1 MNIIFKLLLIYY
13 LSIFVRSINI
23 NVSNFDKIST
33 RLRNTSLRFV
43 VFNKFYKKFRE
54 NLLYFLSCKKSNAIL
69 DENTSYLLTNYYDIC
84 YKYYSL
90 SEDDRTNLEIITS
103 LLF

>member
-1 MNIIFKLLLIYY
+1 MKMIFKFLLIYY

-23 NVSNFDKIST
+23 NVTNFEKINI

-54 NLLYFLSCKKSNAIL
+54 NLVFFISPKKSNTVL
-69 DENTSYLLTNYYDIC
+69 DENNSYLLNNYYNIC
-84 YKYYSL
+84 YRYYSL
-90 SEDDRTNLEIITS
+90 SEDDAINLEFILS